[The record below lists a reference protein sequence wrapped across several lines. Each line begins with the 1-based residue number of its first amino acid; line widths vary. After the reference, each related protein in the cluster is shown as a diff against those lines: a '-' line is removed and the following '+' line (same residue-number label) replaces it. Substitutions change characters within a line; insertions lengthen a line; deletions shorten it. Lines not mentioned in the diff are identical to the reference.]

1 MNLFTL
7 NLLLAFGFSAI
18 ITQFN
23 LQGLLIG
30 FVLGYAVLWITQP
43 LYPATGYFQR
53 VGRWARLVAQFVM
66 ELFVSSIE
74 VLWEVV
80 TPRQNSRPGI
90 IAVPLDAET
99 DLEIML
105 VANLISLTPG
115 TLSLDVSE
123 DRRFLF
129 VHVMFLD
136 DREAAVRDIK
146 SGLEKRV
153 MEALR

>member
-1 MNLFTL
+1 MNLFIL
-7 NLLLAFGFSAI
+7 NLLLAFGFSTI
-18 ITQFN
+18 IAQFN

-30 FVLGYAVLWITQP
+30 FALGYGALWITQP
-43 LYPATGYFQR
+43 LYPSTAYFQR
-53 VGRWARLVAQFVM
+53 VARWTRLVAQFIM
-66 ELFVSSIE
+66 ELFVSSFA
-74 VLWEVV
+74 VMWEVV
-80 TPRQNSRPGI
+80 TPGQKSRPGI
-90 IAVPLDAET
+90 VAVPLDVTT
-99 DLEIML
+99 DLGIML

-136 DREAAVRDIK
+136 DRDTAVRDIK

-153 MEALR
+153 LEALR